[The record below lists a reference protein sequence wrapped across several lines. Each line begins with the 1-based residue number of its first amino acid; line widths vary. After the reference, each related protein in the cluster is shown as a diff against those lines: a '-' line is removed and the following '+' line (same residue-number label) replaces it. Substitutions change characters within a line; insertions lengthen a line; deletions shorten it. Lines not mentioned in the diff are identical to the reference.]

1 MLGLRGGWQNVQTLM
16 RFSGGYFL
24 TTFVNQA
31 LPFLILPILTRFWS
45 PEEYGTFV
53 LFNLYLMLVNTLAGT
68 SIPAVISKH
77 FFDTDRQHVA
87 ELNGN
92 SIILS
97 GLLSL
102 AAMAL
107 ILMVFPFAGDL
118 IDVPLFW
125 MLMIPIGS
133 FAFVVFNIGLNV
145 MKNERKVFAFSQH
158 QVGNTAINMGLSLAL
173 VALLLWGWEGRAT
186 GILVSYVLSAVFALY
201 YLHRQKY
208 LSFHVTKERMREVW
222 KVVLP
227 LIPNSLQ
234 SVIISQV
241 GIFFIEFYYTKELL
255 GIYAIGY
262 QIAFVVKLVVL
273 TLTLS
278 WSPYLYEQISAVG
291 TVGRVQLTRYFI
303 GLWALLA
310 AGLVFVNVVSG
321 FILRLMT
328 TPEYYSA
335 EEFIFPLTL
344 GFLFYGLYVFL
355 MPILIRHEQQNYVSI
370 VSFINA
376 ALMIVLNFVL
386 IEVFGYM
393 GVAYAFC
400 ITYFVM
406 FAMLFWRAE
415 QIMPLAWGKALMFW
429 RKG

>member
-1 MLGLRGGWQNVQTLM
+1 MLGLRGAWQNVQTLI

-53 LFNLYLMLVNTLAGT
+53 LFNLCLMLVNTLAGT

-87 ELNGN
+87 ELIGN
-92 SIILS
+92 SVVIS

-102 AAMAL
+102 AAMVL
-107 ILMVFPFAGDL
+107 ILVVYPFTEDL

-145 MKNERKVFAFSQH
+145 MKNERKVFVFSKH
-158 QVGNTAINMGLSLAL
+158 QVGNTVINMGLSLAL
-173 VALLLWGWEGRAT
+173 VALLLWGWQGRAT
-186 GILVSYVLSAVFALY
+186 GILVSYVLSALFAIY

-208 LSFHVTKERMREVW
+208 LSFHVTKERMNEVW
-222 KVVLP
+222 RVVLP

-241 GIFFIEFYYTKELL
+241 GIFFIEFYYTTELL

-273 TLTLS
+273 TLSLS
-278 WSPYLYEQISAVG
+278 WSPYLYEQISAAG
-291 TVGRVQLTRYFI
+291 TVGRVQLTRYFL

-310 AGLVFVNVVSG
+310 VGLVFVNAVSG
-321 FILRLMT
+321 FILRLMA
-328 TPEYYSA
+328 TPDYYAA

-344 GFLFYGLYVFL
+344 GFLFYGMYVFL
-355 MPILIRHEQQNYVSI
+355 MPILIRNEQQNYVSI

-376 ALMIVLNFVL
+376 VLMIALNFGL
-386 IEVFGYM
+386 IKVFGYM

-400 ITYFVM
+400 VTYFIM
-406 FAMLFWRAE
+406 FAMLFVRAE
-415 QIMPLAWGKALMFW
+415 KIMPLPWGKALAFW
-429 RKG
+429 KKG